1 MQSSGLLAVQ
11 CAVPVICFVCKILP
25 GRLPLLRGK
34 ARSRPTGPVFDW
46 LQAHGAQLNFSAT
59 LPVGELVT
67 KEFDFLHVTPPMSAP
82 DFIRS

>member
-1 MQSSGLLAVQ
+1 MLRVQ
-11 CAVPVICFVCKILP
+11 NPARKIATFERE
-25 GRLPLLRGK
+25 GEVTE
-34 ARSRPTGPVFDW
+34 PTGPVCDRP
-46 LQAHGAQLNFSAT
+46 QAHGTQLNFSAT